1 MTDFYAGRD
10 KVYFLCFG
18 NDKMATMT
26 SNLNCVSYFT
36 FDKNSQTSWSVFTAV
51 FKQTAR

>member
-1 MTDFYAGRD
+1 MTAFYAGRD

-18 NDKMATMT
+18 NDKMAAMT
-26 SNLNCVSYFT
+26 SNVNCVSYFT
-36 FDKNSQTSWSVFTAV
+36 FDKNSQISCPVFTAE